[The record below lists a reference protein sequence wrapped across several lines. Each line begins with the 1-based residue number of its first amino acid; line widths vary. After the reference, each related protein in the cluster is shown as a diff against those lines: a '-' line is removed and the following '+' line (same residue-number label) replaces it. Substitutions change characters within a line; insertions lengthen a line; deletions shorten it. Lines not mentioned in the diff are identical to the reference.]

1 MKCFFLDIDGTLLP
15 FGKPAPRSAVISLKA
30 AQALGCRI
38 FIATGRSR
46 AELPDLSF
54 LDFDGFICSAGA
66 SVDVEGECI
75 RDLHIPDADYAR
87 LSEYLS
93 AHGLHT
99 LVQTAEGT
107 YMSQEAR
114 DLFYEYFMKY
124 IGRIVALNGL
134 IIGGVPSGAK
144 VKKLL
149 FLSPEGGWG
158 VSRVKQDIE
167 PGFTLVPNTVGL
179 PYELM
184 AEIVMAGVDKAD
196 GVKAVLDHYGLERE
210 DGVAIG
216 DGANDIGMIT
226 YAGTGIA
233 MGNACNELKEAA
245 DFVTSDIEDDG
256 IRNAIFHVLGGSCG
270 GSKEEG

>member
-15 FGKPAPRSAVISLKA
+15 FGKTAPRSAIISLKA
-30 AQALGCRI
+30 AQALGCKI

-66 SVDVEGECI
+66 SVDVEGKCI
-75 RDLHIPDADYAR
+75 LDSYMPDDDYVR
-87 LSEYLS
+87 LSGYLS
-93 AHGLHT
+93 EHGLHT

-107 YMSQEAR
+107 YMSKEAR
-114 DLFYEYFMKY
+114 NLFHDYFMKY
-124 IGRIVALNGL
+124 IGRIVELNGL
-134 IIGGVPSGAK
+134 VIGDVPRGAK

-149 FLSPEGGWG
+149 FLSPENGWG
-158 VSRVKQDIE
+158 VSRVKHDIE

-184 AEIVMAGVDKAD
+184 AEIVMSGVDKAD
-196 GVKAVLDHYGLERE
+196 GVRTVLEHYGLSRE
-210 DGVAIG
+210 DGIAIG
-216 DGANDIGMIT
+216 DGANDIGMVT

-233 MGNACNELKEAA
+233 MGNACRELKEAA